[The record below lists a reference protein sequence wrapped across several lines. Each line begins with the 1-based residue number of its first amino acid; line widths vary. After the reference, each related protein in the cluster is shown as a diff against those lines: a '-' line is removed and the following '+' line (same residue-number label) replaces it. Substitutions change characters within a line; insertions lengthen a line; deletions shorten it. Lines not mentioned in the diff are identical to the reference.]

1 MKVVS
6 FGEKLNFL
14 KSQLQVSDREI
25 GDYVG
30 AVASLVCRW
39 RNGERTLD
47 KENDTFTIK
56 KLALFFIERAV
67 LKRQHS
73 KLAEILSLDET
84 DVDTESAVCVKRLAE
99 FLFDGQ
105 PISDSEVG
113 DTPAVP
119 IRSAPDNFIGVQGVA
134 DALVLLEERLREQS
148 ETEITVY
155 LSLEYSSLL
164 QDEIAFGIWE
174 TLYIMNGHTPVRVV
188 FDGWIDNTEKV
199 TQNLKT
205 LLPFMQTGKIQ
216 LHMIK
221 STQKFFYYNLTFF
234 AKGAGMVITT
244 EPAGGVGISISL
256 MVDSPDY
263 LNGMGAVFS
272 DFDRRAKSLARYING
287 TKDEAIFYGQLLES
301 SEDLQILTGGMN
313 ILYMDAESYLS
324 LLKLN
329 GITGSQR
336 QYRHTKF
343 IELKQRFEAFLEE
356 RRTKEIISLPALDYM
371 IAEGKII
378 TPDISFHDGEIK
390 ADMMILKSLIS
401 GLLEYIDRHENLT
414 VYLERDPNIHQGF
427 TCRIKGD
434 NFILLQT
441 RENGKNHTVYSD
453 NWMLVYE
460 YIKQF
465 NEALQSEQLMNIK
478 NAVKTALQLRLEK
491 LGGF

>member
-1 MKVVS
+1 MKAVS

-14 KSQLQVSDREI
+14 KTQFQVSDREI

-47 KENDTFTIK
+47 KDDDVFAVK
-56 KLALFFIERAV
+56 KLSLFFVERAV
-67 LKRQHS
+67 LKRQCS
-73 KLAEILSLDET
+73 KLAEILSLDEK
-84 DVDTESAVCVKRLAE
+84 DVDTGNAVCVNRLAD

-105 PISDSEVG
+105 PGREVE
-113 DTPAVP
+113 TSKIPA
-119 IRSAPDNFIGVQGVA
+119 APVRNIPNNYIGVQGVV
-134 DALVLLEERLREQS
+134 DALGWLEEQLKVRP

-155 LSLEYSSLL
+155 LSLEFSRLL
-164 QDEIAFGIWE
+164 QDEIASGIWE
-174 TLYIMNGHTPVRVV
+174 SLYRMNGNQSVKVV
-188 FDGWIDNTEKV
+188 FDGWVDNAEKV
-199 TQNLKT
+199 TQNLKA

-221 STQKFFYYNLTFF
+221 STQKFFYHNLTFF

-244 EPAGGVGISISL
+244 EPAGGMGVSISL

-263 LNGMGAVFS
+263 LNGMGTVLS
-272 DFDRRAKSLARYING
+272 DFDRRAKSLARLIGG
-287 TKDEAIFYGQLLES
+287 TKDEAVYYGQLLEP
-301 SEDLQILTGGMN
+301 SEDLQILTGGLN

-336 QYRHTKF
+336 QYRHTRF
-343 IELKQRFEAFLEE
+343 MELKQRFEVFLKEH
-356 RRTKEIISLPALDYM
+356 RIKEIISLPALDYM
-371 IAEGKII
+371 IAEQKII

-390 ADMMILKSLIS
+390 TDVKILQSLIN
-401 GLLEYIDRHENLT
+401 GLLGYIERYENLT
-414 VYLERDPNIHQGF
+414 VYLERDPNINQGF

-434 NFILLQT
+434 TFILLHT

-465 NEALQSEQLMNIK
+465 NEVLQSEQLMNIK
-478 NAVKTALQLRLEK
+478 NAVKAALQLRLER
-491 LGGF
+491 LGGA